1 MAAESGAAR
10 ARWSH
15 VMSLDFETVRFLRA
29 IFLVIFA
36 VVGGAAGVKYGPML
50 LGTQGEL
57 IGPIVGAVVGS
68 LVGWNAVDLLK
79 GRAHK

>member
-1 MAAESGAAR
+1 MP
-10 ARWSH
+10 
-15 VMSLDFETVRFLRA
+15 MDFETVRFLRA

-50 LGTQGEL
+50 LGSQGEL
-57 IGPIVGAVVGS
+57 IGPVAGAVLGGI
-68 LVGWNAVDLLK
+68 LGWNTVDLFK